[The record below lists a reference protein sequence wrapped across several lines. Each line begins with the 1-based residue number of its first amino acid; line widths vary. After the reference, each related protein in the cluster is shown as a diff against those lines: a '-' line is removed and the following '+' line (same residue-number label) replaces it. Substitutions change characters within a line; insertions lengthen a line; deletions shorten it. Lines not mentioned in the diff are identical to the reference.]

1 MGGRISPARFAQN
14 MKRVSMKR
22 QSLLSAASAFML
34 LAGSPLLA
42 APAKAAPNAKT
53 VDARVR
59 LAEEFARLAKQTDGS
74 VGVAVQRVDGNVRT
88 TLNAGTT
95 FPMAST
101 FKIAVAGTIF
111 SRIDKGEL
119 TLDQM
124 ITVDPAIIVASDGI
138 ADQTPHPGVSL
149 SLHNLL
155 ELMLTRSDNTATDIL
170 TAQAGGPAAVTAW
183 LRGLGVTGQRVDAD
197 TAHIIYRALDIVPGP
212 GTFAE
217 QIEAAFAADPSKRE
231 RDTSGRPN
239 KPFNDD
245 SRDSSTP
252 EAMLD
257 LLLKIQSG
265 KAVSAASTKALLAIM
280 ERCHTG
286 EKRLKGLLP
295 LGTVVAHKTGTLM
308 SIANDVG
315 LVTLPDGSK
324 FAIAVYIKGDTKG
337 IEVQERVIADISRA
351 AYDYFLLVG

>member
-1 MGGRISPARFAQN
+1 
-14 MKRVSMKR
+14 MKHL
-22 QSLLSAASAFML
+22 SLLSATSAMML
-34 LAGSPLLA
+34 LASPALLLTPA
-42 APAKAAPNAKT
+42 AAAPNART
-53 VDARVR
+53 VDPRAR
-59 LAEEFARLAKQTDGS
+59 LAEEFARLAKQTDGI
-74 VGVAVQRVDGNVRT
+74 VGVAVQRVDGGART

-101 FKIAVAGTIF
+101 FKIAVAGTIL
-111 SRIDKGEL
+111 SRVDRGEL
-119 TLDQM
+119 KLDQM
-124 ITVDPAIIVASDGI
+124 ITVDPAVIVESEGI
-138 ADQTPHPGVSL
+138 AEQMPHPGVSL

-155 ELMLTRSDNTATDIL
+155 ELMLTRSDNTATDVL

-183 LRGLGVTGQRVDAD
+183 LRGLGVTGQQVNAD
-197 TAHIIYRALDIVPGP
+197 TARIIYRAYDITPGS

-217 QIEAAFAADPSKRE
+217 QIKAALAADPSKLE
-231 RDTSGRPN
+231 RAEKGTPN

-245 SRDSSTP
+245 PRDSSTP

-265 KAVSAASTKALLAIM
+265 KALGASSTKTLLDIM

-295 LGTVVAHKTGTLM
+295 PGTVVAHKTGTLM

-324 FAIAVYIKGDTKG
+324 IAIAVYVKGDTKG
-337 IEVQERVIADISRA
+337 TEVQERVIAEIARA
-351 AYDYFLLVG
+351 AYDYFVLVG